1 MEKKLKTK
9 KIRSQ
14 LCAYWKEH
22 YCAGKSQRYQSL
34 QQHLVR
40 YWYLYKCSIYALS
53 HNSESTFCLFS
64 TEKCL
69 SLQEYFLRIPIVYL
83 QFSLQN
89 SKKNRKVKSAFKA
102 IKRATCTCTTVR
114 TVRYHNLSLSPY
126 QSVERVWPQRVNRM
140 SSRTQGPGLH
150 LGLFC
155 QPAAH
160 FNKPVTLRK
169 SEFESG
175 WLVVWRQKSC
185 ADVYTQRG
193 TCTL

>member
-1 MEKKLKTK
+1 M
-9 KIRSQ
+9 
-14 LCAYWKEH
+14 C
-22 YCAGKSQRYQSL
+22 
-34 QQHLVR
+34 
-40 YWYLYKCSIYALS
+40 YWYSYKFTIYAVS
-53 HNSESTFCLFS
+53 HNSEPTFSLFS

-69 SLQEYFLRIPIVYL
+69 SLQEYFLRIPTVYW

-89 SKKNRKVKSAFKA
+89 SKKNRKVKTAFKA

-126 QSVERVWPQRVNRM
+126 QSWCCCMNESDPRVNRM

-150 LGLFC
+150 LALFC
-155 QPAAH
+155 RPAGH

-175 WLVVWRQKSC
+175 LLVVWRQKSW
-185 ADVYTQRG
+185 ADVHTQRG
-193 TCTL
+193 TCTLQETTGRRSYSLGIS